1 MPAVATL
8 YREQLEA
15 AGIDVVGISQFNTT
29 EAATIAFVEH
39 GKLTFPNLYDDNA
52 LLAGVYQVPG
62 VPTYVFLDKEGR
74 IAHTS
79 SGARGVALIESV
91 LTQLAAE

>member
-1 MPAVATL
+1 MPAVAAL
-8 YREQLEA
+8 YREELEA

-29 EAATIAFVEH
+29 EAATIDFVERNE
-39 GKLTFPNLYDDNA
+39 LTFPNLYDDAA

-62 VPTYVFLDKEGR
+62 VPTYVFLDKAGR

-91 LTQLAAE
+91 LTQLAEE